1 MAVLLLYRIYRRIS
15 ERAPGGNRIQ
25 PAKKTMTSERISEV
39 LGNEYDHYNPD
50 FSLDPHATYAELR
63 KRCPVGR
70 SESYGGF
77 YVVSTYDD
85 IDYVIHNPDT
95 FSSYPADTP
104 PPPTH
109 QRPLPPFEVDPPD
122 HRNYRRIVDPLFGPK
137 RMNALE
143 PALREAAG
151 QLVQGLVDQ
160 GECDFIASFAQP
172 FPSSAFLSLIG
183 LQADGALRGQLCA
196 WVEEILHATSA
207 GAGATEDHTAVRVKA
222 ARALRSFLS
231 EVLEAGR
238 SEPGTIFNE
247 LFNSSFAGERTLTRD
262 EVLDFSY
269 LLVLAGVDTVTT
281 ALGFS
286 FMHLG
291 RRPAIQDELVADQSK
306 IPAAI
311 EELLRFESAVH
322 PSRTV
327 TSPCTLSGVELKPG
341 DRIVIPYA
349 SADRDEDVF
358 EQADQIVLERSPNR
372 HFAFGG
378 GSHRCLGSHL
388 ARLEMR
394 VAFEEILGR
403 IPRFSIPEDVPIK
416 AFGGQTRS
424 LVSLP
429 FRTWRP

>member
-1 MAVLLLYRIYRRIS
+1 MNGEAV
-15 ERAPGGNRIQ
+15 
-25 PAKKTMTSERISEV
+25 TDV
-39 LGNEYDHYNPD
+39 LGHEYDHYDPE
-50 FSLDPHATYAELR
+50 FALDPHSTYAELR

-70 SESYGGF
+70 SEAYGSF
-77 YVVSTYDD
+77 YVVSTYED

-122 HRNYRRIVDPLFGPK
+122 HRHYRRIVDPLFGPK
-137 RMNALE
+137 RMSALE
-143 PALREAAG
+143 TQLREAARH
-151 QLVQGLVDQ
+151 LVQELVNR
-160 GECDFIASFAQP
+160 GECDFIATFAQP
-172 FPSSAFLSLIG
+172 FPSAAFLSLLG
-183 LQADGALRGQLCA
+183 MQADGPLRSQLCA
-196 WVEEILHATSA
+196 WVEQILHATTGGDSD
-207 GAGATEDHTAVRVKA
+207 GMDRTAVRVSA

-231 EVLEAGR
+231 EVLDAGR
-238 SEPGTIFNE
+238 DQPGTIFSE
-247 LFNSSFAGERTLTRD
+247 LFSAKFAGERDLSRE
-262 EVLDFSY
+262 EVLDFTY
-269 LLVLAGVDTVTT
+269 LLVLAGIDTVTT

-291 RRPAIQDELVADQSK
+291 RRPDLQDQLTADLRK
-306 IPAAI
+306 IPSAI

-327 TSPCTLSGVELKPG
+327 VASCTLRGVALNPG

-349 SADRDEDVF
+349 SADRDEAEFD
-358 EQADQIVLERSPNR
+358 QADEIILDRSPNR

-403 IPRFSIPEDVPIK
+403 IPCFSIPDGVPIK

-424 LVSLP
+424 LTSLP
-429 FRTWRP
+429 FRTWRG

>member
-1 MAVLLLYRIYRRIS
+1 
-15 ERAPGGNRIQ
+15 
-25 PAKKTMTSERISEV
+25 
-39 LGNEYDHYNPD
+39 
-50 FSLDPHATYAELR
+50 
-63 KRCPVGR
+63 
-70 SESYGGF
+70 
-77 YVVSTYDD
+77 
-85 IDYVIHNPDT
+85 VIHNPET

-122 HRNYRRIVDPLFGPK
+122 HRHYRRIVDPLFGPK
-137 RMNALE
+137 RINTLE
-143 PALREAAG
+143 PALREAAR
-151 QLVQGLVDQ
+151 QLVQDLVDKR
-160 GECDFIASFAQP
+160 ECDFITTFAQP

-183 LQADGALRGQLCA
+183 LQADGPLRSQLCA
-196 WVEEILHATSA
+196 WVEQILHATTT
-207 GAGATEDHTAVRVKA
+207 GDGDGEDRTAVRVKA
-222 ARALRSFLS
+222 ARALRKFLS
-231 EVLEAGR
+231 EVLEAERGQ
-238 SEPGTIFNE
+238 PDTIFNE
-247 LFNSSFAGERTLTRD
+247 LFNSSFAGERPLTRE
-262 EVLDFSY
+262 EVLDFTY

-291 RRPAIQDELVADQSK
+291 RRPDLQDELVADRGK
-306 IPAAI
+306 IPGAI

-327 TSPCTLSGVELKPG
+327 TSSCTLGGVTLNPG

-349 SADRDEDVF
+349 SADRDESVF
-358 EQADQIVLERSPNR
+358 DQADQLILQRSPNR

-394 VAFEEILGR
+394 IAFEELLER
-403 IPRFSIPEDVPIK
+403 VPRFSVPVDVPIK

-429 FRTWRP
+429 FRTWRE

>member
-1 MAVLLLYRIYRRIS
+1 
-15 ERAPGGNRIQ
+15 
-25 PAKKTMTSERISEV
+25 MTSERISEV
-39 LGNEYDHYNPD
+39 LGDEYDHYDPD
-50 FSLDPHATYAELR
+50 FALDPHATYAELR

-122 HRNYRRIVDPLFGPK
+122 HRHYRRIVDPLFGPK

-143 PALREAAG
+143 PALREAAR
-151 QLVQGLVDQ
+151 QLVQDLVDRR
-160 GECDFIASFAQP
+160 ECDFITTFAQP

-183 LQADGALRGQLCA
+183 MQADGSLRSQLCA
-196 WVEEILHATSA
+196 WVEEILHATTTGATTGA
-207 GAGATEDHTAVRVKA
+207 GAGDDRTAVRVKA

-231 EVLEAGR
+231 DVLDAGR
-238 SEPGTIFNE
+238 DQPGTIFNE
-247 LFNSSFAGERTLTRD
+247 LFSSTFAGERTLTRA

-286 FMHLG
+286 FLHLG
-291 RRPAIQDELVADQSK
+291 RRPDLQDELVADPSK

-327 TSPCTLSGVELKPG
+327 TSPCTLRGVALNPG

-349 SADRDEDVF
+349 SADRDESVF
-358 EQADQIVLERSPNR
+358 DQADQIIIERSPNR

-394 VAFEEILGR
+394 IAFEEILGQ
-403 IPRFSIPEDVPIK
+403 IPRFSVPDDVPIK

-429 FRTWRP
+429 FRTWRE